1 MPIKPRRGNV
11 TWLRVLLL
19 ILLIGTVG
27 GVFGLLY
34 FGRAGQTKKKKP
46 ADDDAMNAEKGT
58 TLIGQDFDYTYTQ
71 GNRPVFRIRGD
82 SIQADKEGTLYLEK
96 VGVIIYDQKARPFEV
111 ESRQATF
118 KRATNEGQFRGK
130 VHLKGPGDLELRT
143 DALDLLDQGH
153 TVITERPASINF
165 AKTYLAWG
173 KQLQVHMNEQLFLLE
188 GETSIT
194 NVDDKAPDL
203 SLKADRLVYHRDQR
217 QIQAEGDVELVR
229 DKDRLK
235 TDSITTYLDADE
247 KSALSIRALG
257 HVSGEAHPKSKDPGN
272 AIVRFKGDDLTLVM
286 DPEAKKAGQEVRT
299 VTLVGKPPMPGQ
311 KPGRR
316 DDKAELQTIGAGV
329 TRTLLASR
337 VEGHMV
343 DGVLASANGFGGVD
357 LRETGAGGALLRH
370 AAGQRAQAGFKPDG
384 QVSAL
389 SLEDTVTYKDPQIEV
404 SGDRGQMNF
413 EAGLGEFFGRPVHAH
428 SERGQFTGP
437 HLLYERAT
445 GVLHGEDGVQA
456 LLEPQNSGA
465 LGDSPL
471 EQGEGPVHVDA
482 KEAFLRDKPRSFLF
496 RGDVRAWRGESLLT
510 APAVRGDQT
519 APGAGETQGEDR
531 LTATGGV
538 KTLYIPR
545 PQETGTAGGGAG
557 GGKDPG
563 TPQKPIEVTSGTLV
577 YLQNKGLLTYTGD
590 VRAVQE
596 GRIITC
602 QQLDVQAGKDR
613 KVETMTCTGQA
624 HLVDPLAGRD
634 LTGDRALYKVKE
646 RVIEMYGNPVHMKD
660 KDGNHLQGKHMTYTI
675 AGGRVEVKGDPTAP
689 TPPAAPATGAPAA
702 PATAAP
708 GTTPAKPAAAPPP
721 AKPLGGPVQS
731 SASRV
736 GDTPSGHR
744 LALRG
749 APEGADR
756 EDRALHGS
764 GEATR

>member
-11 TWLRVLLL
+11 TWLRILLL

-34 FGRAGQTKKKKP
+34 FGRAGKTPKKST
-46 ADDDAMNAEKGT
+46 ADDEAMNAEKGT

-82 SIQADKEGTLYLEK
+82 SIQADKAGTLYLDK
-96 VGVIIYDQKARPFEV
+96 VGVTIYDQKARPFEV
-111 ESRQATF
+111 ESREATF
-118 KRATNEGQFRGK
+118 KRATNEGEFRGK
-130 VHLKGPGDLELRT
+130 VHLRGPGDLELRT

-153 TVITERPASINF
+153 TVVTERPAEINF

-188 GETSIT
+188 GNTSIT
-194 NVDDKAPDL
+194 NLDEKAPDL

-217 QIQAEGDVELVR
+217 QIQADGDVELVR

-235 TDSITTYLDADE
+235 TDNITTYLDADE

-272 AIVRFKGDDLTLVM
+272 AIVRFKGDDLTVVM

-299 VTLVGKPPMPGQ
+299 VTLVGKPPAAGQ
-311 KPGRR
+311 R

-343 DGVLASANGFGGVD
+343 DGVLSSANGFGGVD
-357 LRETGAGGALLRH
+357 LREVGAGGALLRH
-370 AAGQRAQAGFKPDG
+370 AMGQRAQAGFKPDG

-389 SLEDTVTYKDPQIEV
+389 SLEDSVTYKDPQIEV
-404 SGDRGQMNF
+404 NGDRGQMNF

-428 SERGQFTGP
+428 NERGQFTGP

-445 GVLHGEDGVQA
+445 GILHGEDGVQA

-482 KEAFLRDKPRSFLF
+482 KEAFMRDKPRSFLF

-519 APGAGETQGEDR
+519 APGAGETKGEDR

-545 PQETGTAGGGAG
+545 PQDTGGPGATGGGGGTGAS
-557 GGKDPG
+557 GGKDTG

-675 AGGRVEVKGDPTAP
+675 AGGRVEVKGDPTA
-689 TPPAAPATGAPAA
+689 APATS
-702 PATAAP
+702 AAP
-708 GTTPAKPAAAPPP
+708 GTSAGATPAKPAASPPP
-721 AKPLGGPVQS
+721 VKPPPSSGGP
-731 SASRV
+731 AR
-736 GDTPSGHR
+736 
-744 LALRG
+744 
-749 APEGADR
+749 
-756 EDRALHGS
+756 
-764 GEATR
+764 

>member
-11 TWLRVLLL
+11 TWLRILLL

-34 FGRAGQTKKKKP
+34 FGRAGKTPKKKP

-82 SIQADKEGTLYLEK
+82 SIQADKAGTLYLDK
-96 VGVIIYDQKARPFEV
+96 VGVTIYDQKARPFEV
-111 ESRQATF
+111 ESREATF
-118 KRATNEGQFRGK
+118 KRATNEGEFRGK
-130 VHLKGPGDLELRT
+130 VHLRGPGDLELRT

-153 TVITERPASINF
+153 TVVTERPAEINF

-173 KQLQVHMNEQLFLLE
+173 KQLQVHMNEQLFFLE
-188 GETSIT
+188 GDTSIT
-194 NVDDKAPDL
+194 NLDDKAPDL

-217 QIQAEGDVELVR
+217 QIQADGDVELIR

-235 TDSITTYLDADE
+235 TDNITTYLDADE

-257 HVSGEAHPKSKDPGN
+257 HVVGEAHPKSKDPGN
-272 AIVRFKGDDLTLVM
+272 AIVRFKGDDLTVVM
-286 DPEAKKAGQEVRT
+286 DPEAKKAGQEVRSI
-299 VTLVGKPPMPGQ
+299 VLVGKPPARGQ
-311 KPGRR
+311 R

-343 DGVLASANGFGGVD
+343 DGVLSAANGFGGVD
-357 LRETGAGGALLRH
+357 LREVGAGGALLRH
-370 AAGQRAQAGFKPDG
+370 AMGQQAQAGFKPDG
-384 QVSAL
+384 QVAAL
-389 SLEDTVTYKDPQIEV
+389 SLQNSVTYKDPQIEV
-404 SGDRGQMNF
+404 NGDRGQMNF
-413 EAGLGEFFGRPVHAH
+413 ESGLGEFFGRPVHAH
-428 SERGQFTGP
+428 NERGQFTGP

-445 GVLHGEDGVQA
+445 GILHGEDGVQA

-482 KEAFLRDKPRSFLF
+482 KEAFMRDKPRSFLF

-519 APGAGETQGEDR
+519 APDAGETKGEDR

-545 PQETGTAGGGAG
+545 PQDTGGSGTPGGT
-557 GGKDPG
+557 KDTG

-689 TPPAAPATGAPAA
+689 TPAAAGTAAPGAPAA
-702 PATAAP
+702 PAPAAP
-708 GTTPAKPAAAPPP
+708 GTTPAKPTAPGASAAPGTSAAPAGATPAKPAPPP
-721 AKPLGGPVQS
+721 PPVQPPPGAGGP
-731 SASRV
+731 AR
-736 GDTPSGHR
+736 
-744 LALRG
+744 
-749 APEGADR
+749 
-756 EDRALHGS
+756 
-764 GEATR
+764 